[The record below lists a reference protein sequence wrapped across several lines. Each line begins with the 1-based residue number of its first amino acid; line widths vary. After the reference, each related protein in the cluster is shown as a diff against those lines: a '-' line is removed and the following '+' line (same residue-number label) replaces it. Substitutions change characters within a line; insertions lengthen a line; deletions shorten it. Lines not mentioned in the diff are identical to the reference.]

1 MPEPDLDMGICRFN
15 FDLFPP
21 EVQKKLKS
29 LDEVR
34 VQDCDKGGV
43 DLQVVSLIPAAE
55 TLSICEQANDQ
66 LAAAVAKSKGRLA
79 GFAALP
85 MGSPSEAAQELERCV
100 RSLGFLGALIPNHV
114 NGTHFHGQEYR
125 VFWSKAQELDV
136 PIYLHPSPPTPEQ
149 YQEFDGL
156 PGGAQV
162 ALSQFAWHWHEDV
175 ARHFLK
181 LYAGGLFE
189 EGACPRL
196 KVILGHAGEML
207 PFMAHRSDRM
217 FGMVWKQDSLNR
229 SLETVWRSN
238 VYITLSGM
246 WDLAPLSCLLRTIGI
261 DKVMYSLDYPFE
273 NPLEGLRFM
282 EDVKKSGLLTA
293 EEFEMIEYR
302 NAEKL
307 LKVNKPRLSK

>member
-1 MPEPDLDMGICRFN
+1 MGICRFD

-21 EVQKKLKS
+21 EVQRKLKS

-34 VQDCDKGGV
+34 VQDCDAGGV

-66 LAAAVAKSKGRLA
+66 LAAAVAKSQGRLA

-85 MGSPSEAAQELERCV
+85 MGNPSEAGQELERCV

-125 VFWSKAQELDV
+125 VFWSKAEELDV
-136 PIYLHPSPPTPEQ
+136 PIYLHPSPPTLEQ
-149 YQEFDGL
+149 HQEFDGL
-156 PGGAQV
+156 PNGAQV

-181 LYAGGLFE
+181 LYASE
-189 EGACPRL
+189 
-196 KVILGHAGEML
+196 
-207 PFMAHRSDRM
+207 
-217 FGMVWKQDSLNR
+217 DSLNR

-246 WDLAPLSCLLRTIGI
+246 WDLAPLACLLRTTGI
-261 DKVMYSLDYPFE
+261 DKIMYSLDYPFE

-282 EDVKKSGLLTA
+282 EEAKNSGLLTA
-293 EEFEMIEYR
+293 EEFEMIEYQ

-307 LKVNKPRLSK
+307 LRINKTRLDK